1 MSRNASD
8 ANSFAT
14 THGSADSSFTSAAD
28 ITPSSVSAVSGATTH
43 GNNEEIG
50 SYDGTAWG
58 SSDTTTLSSG
68 DQDAGEITI
77 SSHDTRGTDALQTD
91 GKMSDEVSTESEFT
105 PSGSGNFTLGQG
117 ELSTVGLRSRRRNF
131 KRIVGKEEARQSRFD
146 VTETMREQSRLN
158 SLKSSRPYY

>member
-1 MSRNASD
+1 
-8 ANSFAT
+8 
-14 THGSADSSFTSAAD
+14 
-28 ITPSSVSAVSGATTH
+28 
-43 GNNEEIG
+43 
-50 SYDGTAWG
+50 
-58 SSDTTTLSSG
+58 
-68 DQDAGEITI
+68 
-77 SSHDTRGTDALQTD
+77 
-91 GKMSDEVSTESEFT
+91 MSDEVSTESEFT